1 MREYDKTTLKVAERI
16 FEKGDEILEQRKK
29 KAAKIRHISYAASGL
44 CAALIVGFGAW
55 KLQPSLKKLSD
66 SFKEQPVI
74 TSSVSTVTAVS
85 ETDAV
90 TTAVNTSSAKTEIT
104 SATAVKTTA
113 APHSQTAALIV
124 TTSPAR
130 TAARIH
136 TTSKIA
142 EIPRTTANTTTTSS
156 VNITTV
162 TTSQIEETV
171 IIPETNIEESY
182 TPTTTSLEVSPVTTT
197 SLEVAPVTTSAKL
210 TTADG
215 PVTTVPTVVNP
226 TGAKTEKEL
235 REYMSKFPVSVTVN
249 NIRYEKIVAEST
261 FGDRPV
267 SADKVGELICT
278 ADVNILVSLT
288 KNIVQPMEVYELK
301 NTDTD
306 RAVAV
311 KIPATNEYYVLVR
324 YRE

>member
-1 MREYDKTTLKVAERI
+1 MREYDKTTLKIADRI

-29 KAAKIRHISYAASGL
+29 KSAKIRHISYAASGL

-55 KLQPSLKKLSD
+55 KLQPSLKKPAG

-74 TSSVSTVTAVS
+74 TTSVSTVTTVS

-90 TTAVNTSSAKTEIT
+90 TTDVNTSSAKTEIT

-113 APHSQTAALIV
+113 APHSQTAALVV

-136 TTSKIA
+136 TTSKIT
-142 EIPRTTANTTTTSS
+142 EIPRTTANTTTTSK
-156 VNITTV
+156 VNVTTV
-162 TTSQIEETV
+162 TSVQDEETV

-182 TPTTTSLEVSPVTTT
+182 TPTTTSLEVSPVTT
-197 SLEVAPVTTSAKL
+197 SAKL
-210 TTADG
+210 TTANG

-249 NIRYEKIVAEST
+249 NIRYEKLVAEST

-267 SADKVGELICT
+267 SADKIGELICT

>member
-1 MREYDKTTLKVAERI
+1 MREYDKTTLKIADRI
-16 FEKGDEILEQRKK
+16 FEKGDEILEQRRK

-55 KLQPSLKKLSD
+55 KLQPSLKKPAE

-74 TSSVSTVTAVS
+74 TTSASTVTAVS

-113 APHSQTAALIV
+113 APHSQTAALVV

-130 TAARIH
+130 TTARIH
-136 TTSKIA
+136 TTSKIT
-142 EIPRTTANTTTTSS
+142 EIPRTTANITTTSS
-156 VNITTV
+156 VNV
-162 TTSQIEETV
+162 TSQIEETV

-182 TPTTTSLEVSPVTTT
+182 TPTTT

-249 NIRYEKIVAEST
+249 NIRYEKLVAEST

-267 SADKVGELICT
+267 SADKIGELICT

>member
-1 MREYDKTTLKVAERI
+1 MREYDKTTLKIADRI
-16 FEKGDEILEQRKK
+16 FEKGDEILEQRRK

-55 KLQPSLKKLSD
+55 KLQPSLKKPAE

-74 TSSVSTVTAVS
+74 TTSASTVTAVS

-113 APHSQTAALIV
+113 APHSQTAALVV

-130 TAARIH
+130 TTARIH
-136 TTSKIA
+136 TTSKIT
-142 EIPRTTANTTTTSS
+142 EIPRTTANITTTSS
-156 VNITTV
+156 VNVTTV

-182 TPTTTSLEVSPVTTT
+182 TPTTT

-249 NIRYEKIVAEST
+249 NIRYEKLVAEST

-267 SADKVGELICT
+267 SADKTGELICT

>member
-1 MREYDKTTLKVAERI
+1 MREYDKTNLKIAERI

-29 KAAKIRHISYAASGL
+29 KSAKIRHISYVASGL

-55 KLQPSLKKLSD
+55 KLQPSLKKPAE

-74 TSSVSTVTAVS
+74 TTSVSTVTAVS
-85 ETDAV
+85 ETDTV

-104 SATAVKTTA
+104 SSTAVKTTA
-113 APHSQTAALIV
+113 APQSQTAALIV

-130 TAARIH
+130 TASRIH
-136 TTSKIA
+136 TTSKIT
-142 EIPRTTANTTTTSS
+142 EIPRTTANITTTSS
-156 VNITTV
+156 VNFTTV

-182 TPTTTSLEVSPVTTT
+182 TPTTTSLEVS
-197 SLEVAPVTTSAKL
+197 PVTTSAKL

-249 NIRYEKIVAEST
+249 NIRYEKLVAEST

-278 ADVNILVSLT
+278 ADVNIFVSLT
-288 KNIVQPMEVYELK
+288 KNIVQPMEIYELK

-311 KIPATNEYYVLVR
+311 KVPSTNEYYVLVR